1 MATDVELP
9 ALGESVTEGTIT
21 AWLVSVGDTV
31 EADQPLF
38 ELSSDKIDTE
48 VPSPVAGTV
57 SEILVQVD
65 ETVEVGTVVAR
76 IGGDGE
82 APAADGGSDEAPAEA
97 PAEEA
102 PAEEAPADEAPAEP
116 EPVAEGD
123 AGARRDEAAADGGS
137 GSGGSGGDAVDVT
150 LPELGESVTE
160 GTITAWLV
168 SVGDE
173 VTEDQPLFELSSD
186 KIDTEVP
193 SPAAGTVS
201 EILVQVDETVEV
213 GTVVARLGGGGG
225 GGQSA
230 PADESAPAPAQES
243 APEPAPAEQ
252 PEQPAAS
259 GGDGPSA
266 GPDTLASPLVRS
278 IAKDAGVDLSQ
289 VSGSG
294 LGGRIT
300 REDVESAV
308 AAKGDGGQQAAQP
321 ATSQPAA
328 APAAPK
334 AAAKP
339 APKPAQPARAAGD
352 RERVEDLSRIRQ
364 RIAEKMLESQREAA
378 QLTTVQEADVT
389 ALMTARQKAKDAF
402 KAREGVS
409 LSPFAMIA
417 RAAIIA
423 VRDHPMVN
431 AYADWDNGKLYLRD
445 YVNLGIAV
453 DTPKGLLVPNVK
465 GADSLTVAGLARG
478 IVEAANKA
486 RGEGGARLDFSDIE
500 GGTFTLTNT
509 GSRGV
514 LIDTPILNYPEV
526 AILGV
531 GAIAKRPAVV
541 TTPDGG
547 EGIAVRQMMY
557 LSLTYDHR
565 LLDGADAARYVT
577 DVKRVLETTDWTQE
591 IGG

>member
-9 ALGESVTEGTIT
+9 QLGESVTEGTIT

-48 VPSPVAGTV
+48 VPSPTAGTV
-57 SEILVQVD
+57 TEILVEVD

-76 IGGDGE
+76 IGEESEAAGGGAGSADD
-82 APAADGGSDEAPAEA
+82 APAAQAEPEPEPEAEA
-97 PAEEA
+97 PAQ
-102 PAEEAPADEAPAEP
+102 EP

-123 AGARRDEAAADGGS
+123 AGARASDAASD
-137 GSGGSGGDAVDVT
+137 GGDAGPATDVI

-160 GTITAWLV
+160 GTITGWLV
-168 SVGDE
+168 SVGDTVE
-173 VTEDQPLFELSSD
+173 VDQPLFELSSD

-193 SPAAGTVS
+193 SPAAGTIT
-201 EILVQVDETVEV
+201 EILVDVDETVDV
-213 GTVVARLGGGGG
+213 GTVVARLGGSGGG
-225 GGQSA
+225 SSASAEPAQSA
-230 PADESAPAPAQES
+230 PASTQS
-243 APEPAPAEQ
+243 SSSEPA
-252 PEQPAAS
+252 AAAPSSDS
-259 GGDGPSA
+259 GTPA
-266 GPDTLASPLVRS
+266 GPDTLASPLVRRL
-278 IAKDAGVDLSQ
+278 AADNDVDLSSL
-289 VSGSG
+289 SGSG
-294 LGGRIT
+294 QGGRVT
-300 REDVESAV
+300 REDVEAAIGSGGGSAP
-308 AAKGDGGQQAAQP
+308 QAASSP
-321 ATSQPAA
+321 
-328 APAAPK
+328 APAASAPE
-334 AAAKP
+334 P
-339 APKPAQPARAAGD
+339 APSAPASRPAPAPTQPARAAGE

-364 RIAEKMLESQREAA
+364 RIAEKMLESQAKAA

-389 ALMTARQKAKDAF
+389 ALMNARAKAKDGF
-402 KAREGVS
+402 RAREGVS
-409 LSPFAMIA
+409 LSPFAMVA

-478 IVEAANKA
+478 INEAAQKA
-486 RGEGGARLDFSDIE
+486 RGENGKRIDFADIE

-541 TTPDGG
+541 TGPDGT
-547 EGIAVRQMMY
+547 ESIGIRQMMY
-557 LSLTYDHR
+557 MSLTYDHR
-565 LLDGADAARYVT
+565 LLDGADAARFVT
-577 DVKRVLETTDWTQE
+577 DVKRVLEETDWTQE

>member
-9 ALGESVTEGTIT
+9 QLGESVTEGTIT

-48 VPSPVAGTV
+48 VPSPTAGTV
-57 SEILVQVD
+57 TEILVEVD

-76 IGGDGE
+76 IGEESE
-82 APAADGGSDEAPAEA
+82 AGGGDEAPADDAPAEQAEPEQAEPEPEA
-97 PAEEA
+97 PAEE
-102 PAEEAPADEAPAEP
+102 P
-116 EPVAEGD
+116 EPVADGD
-123 AGARRDEAAADGGS
+123 AGARASGAASD
-137 GSGGSGGDAVDVT
+137 GGDAGPATDVI

-160 GTITAWLV
+160 GTITGWLV
-168 SVGDE
+168 SVGDTVE
-173 VTEDQPLFELSSD
+173 VDQPLFELSSD

-193 SPAAGTVS
+193 SPAAGTIT
-201 EILVQVDETVEV
+201 EILVEVDETVDV
-213 GTVVARLGGGGG
+213 GTVVARLGGSGGG
-225 GGQSA
+225 SA
-230 PADESAPAPAQES
+230 AMESAPTEQASETPAAS
-243 APEPAPAEQ
+243 EPAPA
-252 PEQPAAS
+252 AS
-259 GGDGPSA
+259 SGDSSTPA
-266 GPDTLASPLVRS
+266 GPDTLASPLVRRL
-278 IAKDAGVDLSQ
+278 AADNDVDLSSL
-289 VSGSG
+289 SGSG
-294 LGGRIT
+294 QGGRVT
-300 REDVESAV
+300 REDVEAAIGGASSQAQSSQAQSPQAQSQVQPEKQKAAASAPS
-308 AAKGDGGQQAAQP
+308 GGQATPKAAP
-321 ATSQPAA
+321 APSQPA
-328 APAAPK
+328 
-334 AAAKP
+334 
-339 APKPAQPARAAGD
+339 REAGD

-364 RIAEKMLESQREAA
+364 RIAEKMLESQSKAA

-389 ALMTARQKAKDAF
+389 ALMNARGKVKDAF
-402 KAREGVS
+402 KSREGVS
-409 LSPFAMIA
+409 LSPFAMVA

-478 IVEAANKA
+478 INDAAQKA
-486 RGEGGARLDFSDIE
+486 RGENGKRIDFADIE

-541 TTPDGG
+541 TGPDGT
-547 EGIAVRQMMY
+547 ESIGIRQMMY
-557 LSLTYDHR
+557 MSLTYDHR
-565 LLDGADAARYVT
+565 LLDGADAARFVT
-577 DVKRVLETTDWTQE
+577 DVKRVLEETDWAQE
-591 IGG
+591 IG